1 MNFLISILFILFSFK
16 VSGQAI
22 VHYIHSPSEIMV
34 ELQGVEGFSVGQKVI
49 IISKDKDT
57 LIGIGIIKNSEIE
70 GLPDIVKVEVIE
82 LIENYLIMPED
93 SVHLLDFDFFENNKI
108 PGFFSL
114 TLEGNQ
120 KTPAKY
126 KELAYY
132 GVFTSDGHPLV
143 KNETLVSPFQIQY
156 GVTDKFTA
164 RIVNALWLDGYAN
177 VGAKFSAYKNKYT
190 KISVNALGAYKLQ
203 AQDWIGQVGGLVTVP
218 SNSKFQSHFMIN
230 ITFDP
235 QYENA
240 KATKGLGLFSD
251 SDIRGINEY
260 ITDNW
265 NRILYGPVYNVE
277 LQTFGGTISHM
288 WIWDTF
294 HMSLGLATKD
304 FSNLAFET
312 EGYYVVYD
320 LFWRF

>member
-1 MNFLISILFILFSFK
+1 MNLLLTFFLIIFSFETF
-16 VSGQAI
+16 GQAI
-22 VHYIHSPSEIMV
+22 VHYVYSPSEIMV
-34 ELQGVEGFSVGQKVI
+34 ELQGAEGFTEGKKVI

-57 LIGIGIIKNSEIE
+57 LIAIGTIKDSELE
-70 GLPDIVKVEVIE
+70 DQPGIVKVEVLE
-82 LIENYLIMPED
+82 LVENYLIMPED
-93 SVHLLDFDFFENNKI
+93 SVEVLNFEMFEEKKI

-114 TLEGNQ
+114 SLEGHQ
-120 KTPAKY
+120 KMPAKY

-132 GVFTSDGHPLV
+132 GVFTSDGHPLA

-156 GVTDKFTA
+156 GVSERFTA

-177 VGAKFSAYKNKYT
+177 IGTKFSAYKNKYT
-190 KISVNALGAYKLQ
+190 KISLNALGAYKVQ
-203 AQDWIGQVGGLVTVP
+203 SQDWIGQVGGLITVP
-218 SNSKFQSHFMIN
+218 SNSKFQSHLMIN

-235 QYENA
+235 QYEGA
-240 KATKGLGLFSD
+240 KATKGFGLFKD

-277 LQTFGGTISHM
+277 LQTFGGTVSHM

-294 HMSLGLATKD
+294 HMSLGLGTKD
-304 FSNLAFET
+304 FSNLNFET

-320 LFWRF
+320 IFWRF